1 MALDPE
7 VLLSLQKG
15 SGRGQEKKDKSLGS
29 AVNCEGHE
37 GKQNMDVDRCI
48 IHKET
53 FLL

>member
-15 SGRGQEKKDKSLGS
+15 SGRGQEKEDKSLGS